1 MMCMSKLSVF
11 LFTAAAVAASTLPR
25 LRKGASSLS
34 MSSSS
39 SESGVQGQIMQ
50 GQYDEALLELRQ
62 PPKGSQYVP
71 QLLLNDEILA
81 QVVKDV
87 RSILY
92 VYVVSPPG
100 SGHGQGNLSE
110 YIASIYQRLWDE
122 MIAFDKLGLQC
133 VVMGDSQSQGF
144 RSRSEMHAEPS
155 LDAVLTFDDNVVG
168 NINQSREALRLGQIN
183 HIRKTKAI
191 DHLLP
196 GSSGD
201 GKDTGKGDIYF
212 YENRDGDVSLPTFGN
227 VALGGTFDRLHNGH
241 RKLLTLA
248 AGSCTRRLII
258 GITGDVMLSKKK
270 GKDQIRSYQSRKE
283 EVLSFLRSVKP
294 GLDYEP
300 VELADPFGPTITEAS
315 IEAIVVSSETVA
327 GAHAINTKRKEAG
340 LAPIATLVMRRSES
354 ATLSSTFI
362 REREARGADTT
373 APATRGRGLMRV
385 WAAVRALFTRESREQ
400 AL

>member
-1 MMCMSKLSVF
+1 M
-11 LFTAAAVAASTLPR
+11 ARTLAR
-25 LRKGASSLS
+25 
-34 MSSSS
+34 
-39 SESGVQGQIMQ
+39 
-50 GQYDEALLELRQ
+50 
-62 PPKGSQYVP
+62 
-71 QLLLNDEILA
+71 
-81 QVVKDV
+81 
-87 RSILY
+87 
-92 VYVVSPPG
+92 
-100 SGHGQGNLSE
+100 
-110 YIASIYQRLWDE
+110 
-122 MIAFDKLGLQC
+122 
-133 VVMGDSQSQGF
+133 
-144 RSRSEMHAEPS
+144 
-155 LDAVLTFDDNVVG
+155 
-168 NINQSREALRLGQIN
+168 
-183 HIRKTKAI
+183 
-191 DHLLP
+191 
-196 GSSGD
+196 
-201 GKDTGKGDIYF
+201 GDIYF

-362 REREARGADTT
+362 REREARGGETT
-373 APATRGRGLMRV
+373 ATHTRGRGLMRV
-385 WAAVRALFTRESREQ
+385 WAAIRTLFAPERES
-400 AL
+400 